1 MVAIRPSP
9 TSRTQKYFISSLIHR
24 ICRFS
29 WMIFI
34 NISTPFLVIS
44 PYKDNPVLARSLLG
58 FHKYWYIY
66 TELFFYIF
74 ASFVMR
80 DLDPMVSSKV
90 KILEGWELSFR
101 KQSLS
106 KQNFEE
112 V

>member
-1 MVAIRPSP
+1 MQVFMDDIY
-9 TSRTQKYFISSLIHR
+9 KYFKPIFGDFSIQRQSSTNKI
-24 ICRFS
+24 
-29 WMIFI
+29 
-34 NISTPFLVIS
+34 LVRL
-44 PYKDNPVLARSLLG
+44 PQVLVALED
-58 FHKYWYIY
+58 

-90 KILEGWELSFR
+90 KILEGWELLFQ